1 MNQKR
6 EMKMSE
12 ETQKDFDLNEEYTS
26 NIFCKISLERLKER
40 FDGWLDWNMNL
51 LEKEPEFHIK
61 EEDRTLYIKVTEE
74 GGKDFMNDGTEYYM
88 ILKPLKDEDEVEEEI
103 EKEKKHNKEHGVL
116 VRETFPFPIGE
127 DE

>member
-6 EMKMSE
+6 GVMKNK
-12 ETQKDFDLNEEYTS
+12 ETQKDFDLGHSTDEYTKMS
-26 NIFCKISLERLKER
+26 VELLKER
-40 FDGWLDWNMNL
+40 FSGWLDWNMDL
-51 LEKEPEFHIK
+51 LEEKPEFHIK
-61 EEDRTLYIKVTEE
+61 KEDKGLIIKITEE
-74 GGKDFMNDGTEYYM
+74 GGEDFMNDGTEYYM

-116 VRETFPFPIGE
+116 VRETIPFPIGE

>member
-1 MNQKR
+1 
-6 EMKMSE
+6 
-12 ETQKDFDLNEEYTS
+12 
-26 NIFCKISLERLKER
+26 
-40 FDGWLDWNMNL
+40 
-51 LEKEPEFHIK
+51 
-61 EEDRTLYIKVTEE
+61 
-74 GGKDFMNDGTEYYM
+74 MNDGTEYYM

>member
-1 MNQKR
+1 
-6 EMKMSE
+6 MSE
-12 ETQKDFDLNEEYTS
+12 ETQNDFVLDDEEYH
-26 NIFCKISLERLKER
+26 KVSLEQLKEKLES
-40 FDGWLDWNMNL
+40 WLDWNMDL
-51 LEKEPEFHIK
+51 LEEKPEFHIK
-61 EEDRTLYIKVTEE
+61 EEDKKLFLKVTEE

-103 EKEKKHNKEHGVL
+103 EKEKQYNKEHGVL

>member
-6 EMKMSE
+6 GVMKNK
-12 ETQKDFDLNEEYTS
+12 ETQKDFDLKDEYHKMS
-26 NIFCKISLERLKER
+26 VELLKER
-40 FDGWLDWNMNL
+40 LSGWLDWNMSL
-51 LEKEPEFHIK
+51 LEEKPEFHIK
-61 EEDRTLYIKVTEE
+61 EEDRKLFIKITEE
-74 GGKDFMNDGTEYYM
+74 GGRDFMNDGTEYYM

-103 EKEKKHNKEHGVL
+103 EKEKQYNKEHGVL

>member
-6 EMKMSE
+6 GVMKNK
-12 ETQKDFDLNEEYTS
+12 ETQKDFVLDDEEYH
-26 NIFCKISLERLKER
+26 KVSLEQLKEK
-40 FDGWLDWNMNL
+40 FESWLDWNMTL
-51 LEKEPEFHIK
+51 LEEKPEFHIK
-61 EEDRTLYIKVTEE
+61 KEDRKLFLKVTEE

-88 ILKPLKDEDEVEEEI
+88 VLQSLKDEVELKDEI
-103 EKEKKHNKEHGVL
+103 EKEKQYNKEHGVL